1 VIEVVLDASVVLK
14 WFQPGDQPNAAA
26 ARSIRADYEQ
36 GEILVRAPFLLH
48 LEIVNVAGRR
58 WGWNRAALKGLV
70 TSLERLGF
78 ELVDPELG
86 RVAAW
91 TARDL
96 TAYDAAYVAVAE
108 AAAVKLVTDD
118 ALILRVAAELTDPLS
133 GYGQSDHRS
142 AAM

>member
-14 WFQPGDQPNAAA
+14 WFQPGDEPDAAA

-91 TARDL
+91 TARGL

-118 ALILRVAAELTDPLS
+118 ERVLALAPQVAFALRSYRKGGD
-133 GYGQSDHRS
+133 
-142 AAM
+142 

>member
-14 WFQPGDQPNAAA
+14 WFQPGDEPNAAA

-91 TARDL
+91 TARGL
-96 TAYDAAYVAVAE
+96 TAFDAAYVAVAE
-108 AAAVKLVTDD
+108 AAAVKLATVDERIL
-118 ALILRVAAELTDPLS
+118 ALAPQVAVALRSYRKGGD
-133 GYGQSDHRS
+133 
-142 AAM
+142 